1 MTNSAFKLLAAT
13 VMAISLFMATT
24 TAGSIYGQKKAT
36 TSITPMEFLAAQQA
50 QSGSISEINSTAFS
64 LQLNNVSDNTLLFTE
79 RPERIVTS
87 VDTSDFIGNWSLGQN
102 SFVVDAPNAIIVVE
116 DNNTQQKMAVI
127 ELSKP
132 VYDIDKKTLTYEII
146 PDNTTSLD
154 LPNEFGQSTL
164 VIDGSGSYV
173 AGFGFAVASILKFKA
188 HKDNPTH

>member
-1 MTNSAFKLLAAT
+1 
-13 VMAISLFMATT
+13 MAISLFMATT
-24 TAGSIYGQKKAT
+24 TAGSIYCQKKDT
-36 TSITPMEFLAAQQA
+36 TSITPIEFLAAQQA

-173 AGFGFAVASILKFKA
+173 AGFGFAVGAILKFKA
-188 HKDNPTH
+188 HKNNPTN